1 MISTPNF
8 GLQIPEED
16 DIYSIEYM
24 QHNLPIIDKNLQEK
38 RLDSTTVIADDGS
51 SIRTDLADG
60 TYTVASISADGNTI
74 TTSVY
79 SEDSTLLE
87 KRIVTINGN
96 TIEEKEV
103 AI

>member
-1 MISTPNF
+1 MTSTPNF

-16 DIYSIEYM
+16 DIYSIKYM
-24 QHNLPIIDKNLQEK
+24 QHNLPIIDENLQEK

-60 TYTVASISADGNTI
+60 TYTVTSISADGNTI